1 MVLKLTAVSKVFRIN
16 SELILPKAISY
27 ANFVD
32 LTLYKFEEFH
42 PHGYLVFQC
51 VEQQARRAF
60 SSSLQYYLQQVLFH
74 S

>member
-1 MVLKLTAVSKVFRIN
+1 MSDCNAM
-16 SELILPKAISY
+16 SY

-42 PHGYLVFQC
+42 SHGYLVFQC
-51 VEQQARRAF
+51 AEQQSRRAF
-60 SSSLQYYLQQVLFH
+60 CSSLQYYLQQVLFH

>member
-1 MVLKLTAVSKVFRIN
+1 MFDCDVMIN
-16 SELILPKAISY
+16 SELILPKAMSY
-27 ANFVD
+27 ANSVD

-51 VEQQARRAF
+51 VEEQSRRAF
-60 SSSLQYYLQQVLFH
+60 CSSLQYYLQQVLFH